1 MLSEGDGGREGV
13 EGGGKKG
20 DEEDEDRGNG
30 PLPGARVLRLRDITE
45 SSRSAESGCDGRGDE
60 GGGRVGDTEE
70 EKGSTF
76 VHVRLK
82 FSVGFQ

>member
-1 MLSEGDGGREGV
+1 MCAAGGGRTGRGEG
-13 EGGGKKG
+13 KRKG

-30 PLPGARVLRLRDITE
+30 PLPRVLRLRDITE
-45 SSRSAESGCDGRGDE
+45 TRSAESGWDGKGRDE
-60 GGGRVGDTEE
+60 QGLVTGE
-70 EKGSTF
+70 EKGPTF